1 MDIIKYMVVR
11 VCLVMGLVGLVWL
24 GEMEYRGHSE
34 KPVVWMGVITGEP
47 QGIAWPDGS
56 WTDCTHMSACGLPPE
71 YDVDSMLEDGYA
83 PRQAV
88 KPAQEVRYVNR

>member
-11 VCLVMGLVGLVWL
+11 VCLVMGIIGAVWL
-24 GEMEYRGHSE
+24 GEMEYHKE
-34 KPVVWMGVITGEP
+34 KPVVWYGVGTQEI

-56 WTDCTHMSACGLPPE
+56 WTDCTKVSPCGLPE
-71 YDVDSMLEDGYA
+71 DYTVDSMLEDGYV

-88 KPAQEVRYVNR
+88 KTAQEVRHVNR

>member
-11 VCLVMGLVGLVWL
+11 VCLVMGIIGAVWL
-24 GEMEYRGHSE
+24 GEMEYHKE
-34 KPVVWMGVITGEP
+34 KPVVWYGVVTQEI

-56 WTDCTHMSACGLPPE
+56 WTDCIKVSPCGLPE
-71 YDVDSMLEDGYA
+71 DYTVDSMLEDGYA

-88 KPAQEVRYVNR
+88 KPAQEVRHVNR

>member
-11 VCLVMGLVGLVWL
+11 VCLVMGIIGAVWL
-24 GEMEYRGHSE
+24 GEMEYHKE
-34 KPVVWMGVITGEP
+34 KPVVWYGVVTQEI

-56 WTDCTHMSACGLPPE
+56 WTDCTKVSPCGLPE
-71 YDVDSMLEDGYA
+71 DYTVDSMLEDGYA

-88 KPAQEVRYVNR
+88 TAQEVRHVNR